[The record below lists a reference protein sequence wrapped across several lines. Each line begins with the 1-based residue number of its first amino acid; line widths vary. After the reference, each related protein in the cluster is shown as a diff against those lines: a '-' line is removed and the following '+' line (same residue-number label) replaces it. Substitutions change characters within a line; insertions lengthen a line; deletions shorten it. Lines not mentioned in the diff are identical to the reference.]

1 MKKSRRFPAAESI
14 PRQRP
19 AISHWRS
26 GLLLCALLALT
37 GCAQM
42 NYYAQATHG
51 QSSLMAAAK
60 PIDDLLQNPELE
72 PKLRQ
77 RLLTANKIRHFAV
90 DELALPDNGT
100 YQNYA
105 DLQRPYA
112 LWNVVATP
120 ELSMRPLQW
129 CFPIAGCV
137 SYRGY
142 YSEAGAQAFAEE
154 MRAAGNDVQIMGVPA
169 YSTLGWYK
177 DPVLSSFINY
187 PDAEVARLMIH
198 ELAHQIVYVQGDT
211 QFNESFATAV
221 EEVGVDRWLAR
232 YGDDKARQSYAVTQE
247 RKQQFIALLLQ
258 YRQKL
263 VDNYASGRTDA
274 AKRQAKQEIFAALQ
288 DDYKLLKASW
298 NGHAAYDR
306 WFAQGLTNAHLA
318 SVATYHD
325 QVPGFRA
332 LLRETNDFP
341 AFYRAVIALSRLD
354 KVQRDSQL
362 AALAAA
368 APVVLHADTAAG
380 R

>member
-1 MKKSRRFPAAESI
+1 MNKSCHLLAAELL
-14 PRQRP
+14 PR
-19 AISHWRS
+19 WRS
-26 GLLLCALLALT
+26 GLLLCVLLSLA

-51 QSSLMAAAK
+51 QSSLMAAAR

-77 RLLTANKIRHFAV
+77 RLLTANKIRRFAV

-120 ELSMRPLQW
+120 ELSMKPLQW

-142 YSEAGAQAFAEE
+142 YSEAGAQAFAGE

-232 YGDDKARQSYAVTQE
+232 NGDEKARQSYMTAQQ

-263 VDNYASGRTDA
+263 VDNYASERTDA
-274 AKRQAKQEIFAALQ
+274 AKRQAKLEIFAALQ
-288 DDYKLLKASW
+288 DDYQALKASW
-298 NGHAAYDR
+298 NGHTAYDR

-325 QVPGFRA
+325 LVPGFRA

-341 AFYRAVIALSRLD
+341 AFYRAVIDLSRLD
-354 KVQRDSQL
+354 KQARDRQL
-362 AALAAA
+362 AGLAAGL
-368 APVVLHADTAAG
+368 PVVSHTDATVTGGG

>member
-1 MKKSRRFPAAESI
+1 MNKSWHLLAAELL
-14 PRQRP
+14 PR
-19 AISHWRS
+19 WRS
-26 GLLLCALLALT
+26 GLLLCVLLSLA

-51 QSSLMAAAK
+51 QSSLMAAAR

-77 RLLTANKIRHFAV
+77 RLLTANKIRRFAV

-120 ELSMRPLQW
+120 ELSMKPLQW

-142 YSEAGAQAFAEE
+142 YSEAGAQAFAGE

-232 YGDDKARQSYAVTQE
+232 NGDEKARQSYMTAQQ

-274 AKRQAKQEIFAALQ
+274 AKHQAKQEIFAALQ
-288 DDYKLLKASW
+288 DDYQALKASW
-298 NGHAAYDR
+298 NGHTAYDR

-325 QVPGFRA
+325 LVPGFRA

-341 AFYRAVIALSRLD
+341 AFYRAVIDLSRLD
-354 KVQRDSQL
+354 KQARDRQL
-362 AALAAA
+362 AGLAAGL
-368 APVVLHADTAAG
+368 PVVSHTDATVTGGG

>member
-1 MKKSRRFPAAESI
+1 MNKSCHLLAAELL
-14 PRQRP
+14 PR
-19 AISHWRS
+19 WRS
-26 GLLLCALLALT
+26 GLLLCVLLSLA

-51 QSSLMAAAK
+51 QSSLMAAAR

-77 RLLTANKIRHFAV
+77 RLLTANKIRRFAV

-112 LWNVVATP
+112 LWNVVATQ
-120 ELSMRPLQW
+120 ELSMKPLQW

-142 YSEAGAQAFAEE
+142 YSEAGAQAFAGE

-232 YGDDKARQSYAVTQE
+232 NGDEKARQSYMTAQQ

-274 AKRQAKQEIFAALQ
+274 AKRQAKLEIFAALQ
-288 DDYKLLKASW
+288 DDYQALKASW
-298 NGHAAYDR
+298 NGHTAYDR

-325 QVPGFRA
+325 LVPGFRA
-332 LLRETNDFP
+332 LLRETNDLP
-341 AFYRAVIALSRLD
+341 AFYRAVIDLSRLD
-354 KVQRDSQL
+354 KQARDRQL
-362 AALAAA
+362 AGLAAGL
-368 APVVLHADTAAG
+368 PVVSHTDATVTGGG

>member
-1 MKKSRRFPAAESI
+1 MNKSWHLLAAELL
-14 PRQRP
+14 PR
-19 AISHWRS
+19 WRS
-26 GLLLCALLALT
+26 GLLLCVLLSLA

-51 QSSLMAAAK
+51 QSSLMAAAR

-77 RLLTANKIRHFAV
+77 RLLTANKIRRFAV

-120 ELSMRPLQW
+120 ELSMKPLQW

-142 YSEAGAQAFAEE
+142 YSEAGAQAFAGE

-232 YGDDKARQSYAVTQE
+232 NGDEKARQSYMTAQQ

-274 AKRQAKQEIFAALQ
+274 AKRQAKLEIFAALQ
-288 DDYKLLKASW
+288 DDYQALKASW
-298 NGHAAYDR
+298 NGHTAYDR

-325 QVPGFRA
+325 LVPGFRA
-332 LLRETNDFP
+332 LLRETNEFP
-341 AFYRAVIALSRLD
+341 AFYRAVIDLSRLD
-354 KVQRDSQL
+354 KQARDRQL
-362 AALAAA
+362 AGLAAGL
-368 APVVLHADTAAG
+368 PVVSHTDATVTGGG

>member
-1 MKKSRRFPAAESI
+1 MNKSCHLLAAELL
-14 PRQRP
+14 PR
-19 AISHWRS
+19 WRS
-26 GLLLCALLALT
+26 GLLLCVLLSLA

-77 RLLTANKIRHFAV
+77 RLLTANKIRRFAV

-120 ELSMRPLQW
+120 ELSMKPLQW

-142 YSEAGAQAFAEE
+142 YSEAGAQAFAGE

-232 YGDDKARQSYAVTQE
+232 NGDEKARQSYMTAQQ

-274 AKRQAKQEIFAALQ
+274 AKRQAKLEIFAALQ
-288 DDYKLLKASW
+288 DDYQALKASW
-298 NGHAAYDR
+298 NGHTAYDR

-325 QVPGFRA
+325 LVPGFRA
-332 LLRETNDFP
+332 LLRETNDLP
-341 AFYRAVIALSRLD
+341 AFYRAVIDLSRLD
-354 KVQRDSQL
+354 KQARDRQL
-362 AALAAA
+362 AGLAAGL
-368 APVVLHADTAAG
+368 PVVSHTDATVTGGG

>member
-1 MKKSRRFPAAESI
+1 MNKSCHLLAAELL
-14 PRQRP
+14 PR
-19 AISHWRS
+19 WRS
-26 GLLLCALLALT
+26 GLLLCVLLSLA

-51 QSSLMAAAK
+51 QSSLMAAAR

-77 RLLTANKIRHFAV
+77 RLLTANKIRRFAV

-120 ELSMRPLQW
+120 ELSMKPLQW

-142 YSEAGAQAFAEE
+142 YSEAGAQAFAGE

-232 YGDDKARQSYAVTQE
+232 NGDEKARQSYMTAQQ

-288 DDYKLLKASW
+288 DDYQALKASW
-298 NGHAAYDR
+298 NGHTAYDR

-325 QVPGFRA
+325 LVPGFRA

-341 AFYRAVIALSRLD
+341 AFYRAVIDLSRLD
-354 KVQRDSQL
+354 KQARDRQL
-362 AALAAA
+362 AGLAAGL
-368 APVVLHADTAAG
+368 PVVSHTDATVTGGG

>member
-1 MKKSRRFPAAESI
+1 MNKSCHLLAAELL
-14 PRQRP
+14 PR
-19 AISHWRS
+19 WRS
-26 GLLLCALLALT
+26 GLLLCVLLSLA

-51 QSSLMAAAK
+51 QSSLMAAAR

-77 RLLTANKIRHFAV
+77 RLLTANKIRRFAV

-120 ELSMRPLQW
+120 ELSMKPLQW

-142 YSEAGAQAFAEE
+142 YSEAGAQAFAGE

-232 YGDDKARQSYAVTQE
+232 NGDEKARQLYMTAQQ

-288 DDYKLLKASW
+288 DDYQALKASW
-298 NGHAAYDR
+298 NGHTAYDR

-325 QVPGFRA
+325 LVPGFRA

-341 AFYRAVIALSRLD
+341 AFYRAVIDLSRLD
-354 KVQRDSQL
+354 KQARDRQL
-362 AALAAA
+362 AGLAAGL
-368 APVVLHADTAAG
+368 PVVSHTDATVTGGG